1 MSATQRAAKRL
12 AEQRSGGNGGGDEG
26 LQEARSMREEMFKP
40 RAPGQ
45 VVIKPANMQTAILTI
60 VGDTPLVINAF
71 SQKAMDSIIETQLAG
86 SQSRKGK
93 KREPKNFDAAYHG
106 AMHIARE
113 GWLGINASAFRNA
126 AISACRLVGYKMTL
140 AKLSLFIIADG
151 FDKVDN
157 LPLVRITKGEP
168 IRHTMHARPKTGGV
182 DIRVRPMWLEGWEA
196 KLKMRWDADQ
206 FSADDIFNLMSRV
219 GMQVGIGEGRYD
231 SKDSAGLGWGCFR
244 VIGGGSDGEARAH

>member
-1 MSATQRAAKRL
+1 
-12 AEQRSGGNGGGDEG
+12 
-26 LQEARSMREEMFKP
+26 
-40 RAPGQ
+40 
-45 VVIKPANMQTAILTI
+45 MQTATMTI
-60 VGDTPLVINAF
+60 EGETPLVINAF

-93 KREPKNFDAAYHG
+93 KREPKDFDAAYQG

-126 AISACRLVGYKMTL
+126 SISACRVCGFKMTI
-140 AKLSLFIIADG
+140 AKLSIFIIADG
-151 FDKVDN
+151 YDRVDN

-182 DIRVRPMWLEGWEA
+182 DIRVRPMWLEGWQA
-196 KLKMRWDADQ
+196 KLQMRWDADQ
-206 FSADDIFNLMSRV
+206 FSADDVFNLLSRV

-231 SKDSAGLGWGCFR
+231 SKESAGLGWGCFK
-244 VIGGGSDGEARAH
+244 VLGGGSDGEATTN

>member
-1 MSATQRAAKRL
+1 MSATQRAAKLL
-12 AEQRSGGNGGGDEG
+12 AAKGRNGGESEGG
-26 LQEARSMREEMFKP
+26 LQEARSSVRDEMFKP
-40 RAPGQ
+40 RAPGR

-60 VGDTPLVINAF
+60 EGESPLVINAF

-93 KREPKNFDAAYHG
+93 KREPKDFDAAYQG
-106 AMHIARE
+106 AMHISRE

-126 AISACRLVGYKMTL
+126 AISACRVCGFKMTI
-140 AKLSLFIIADG
+140 AKLSLFVIADG
-151 FDKVDN
+151 YDRVDN

-182 DIRVRPMWLEGWEA
+182 DIRVRPMWLEGWQA
-196 KLKMRWDADQ
+196 KLNMRWDADQ
-206 FSADDIFNLMSRV
+206 FSADDVFNLLSRV

-231 SKDSAGLGWGCFR
+231 SKDSAGLGWGCFK
-244 VIGGGSDGEARAH
+244 VLGGGSDVEAAA

>member
-1 MSATQRAAKRL
+1 MVPASSGREPMVGRMSATQRAAKRL
-12 AEQRSGGNGGGDEG
+12 AEQKSAAAGNGGDGG
-26 LQEARSMREEMFKP
+26 LQDDRNTREEMFKP

-113 GWLGINASAFRNA
+113 G
-126 AISACRLVGYKMTL
+126 
-140 AKLSLFIIADG
+140 
-151 FDKVDN
+151 
-157 LPLVRITKGEP
+157 
-168 IRHTMHARPKTGGV
+168 
-182 DIRVRPMWLEGWEA
+182 
-196 KLKMRWDADQ
+196 
-206 FSADDIFNLMSRV
+206 
-219 GMQVGIGEGRYD
+219 
-231 SKDSAGLGWGCFR
+231 
-244 VIGGGSDGEARAH
+244 